1 MTPQQA
7 YEKRY
12 GKHWDDASAEVQ
24 DLWLASW
31 TIAWSIADQHSTN
44 LIHVL
49 HMAMPFVEDAADDE
63 VYKSHSVHK
72 VLNEIKSTIKKV
84 EQA

>member
-12 GKHWDDASAEVQ
+12 DKDWGDATSEVQ

-31 TIAWSIADQHSTN
+31 TIAWSIADQHSKN

-49 HMAMPFVEDAADDE
+49 HMAMSFVEDAADDE
-63 VYKSHSVHK
+63 VYKSHRVHK